1 MDSLRAY
8 NYRQS
13 AILTGTLKPRERLVE
28 KDLAGGLGMTGHPA
42 LDVRRVNDR
51 GNE

>member
-8 NYRQS
+8 DHRQS

-28 KDLAGGLGMTGHPA
+28 KDLAGAGDEPDARLWM
-42 LDVRRVNDR
+42 
-51 GNE
+51 

>member
-1 MDSLRAY
+1 MDALRAY

-28 KDLAGGLGMTGHPA
+28 KDLAGAGDEPDTRLWM
-42 LDVRRVNDR
+42 
-51 GNE
+51 

>member
-13 AILTGTLKPRERLVE
+13 PILTGTLKPRERVVE
-28 KDLAGGLGMTGHPA
+28 KDLAGSGDEPDARLWM
-42 LDVRRVNDR
+42 
-51 GNE
+51 